1 MIIISICS
9 ESTVISASLS
19 QIQSLLLQKQE
30 LADLWRSQ
38 AELPMVLDVALTGCM
53 VIFSCID
60 AELQRIVPR
69 ESDPGQILWRSK
81 VRMMWNEQKLNELLG
96 ALRGQQTAI
105 NLLIQL
111 LQM

>member
-1 MIIISICS
+1 MAVVSICS
-9 ESTVISASLS
+9 ESTVIIASLS
-19 QIQSLLLQKQE
+19 QIQSLLLQKQD
-30 LADLWRSQ
+30 LASLWKSQ
-38 AELPMVLDVALTGCM
+38 TELPMVLDVALTGCM

-60 AELQRIVPR
+60 AEIERIVPR
-69 ESDPGQILWRSK
+69 GSDPSQIRWRPK
-81 VRMMWNEQKLNELLG
+81 VRMMWNEQRLNELLN